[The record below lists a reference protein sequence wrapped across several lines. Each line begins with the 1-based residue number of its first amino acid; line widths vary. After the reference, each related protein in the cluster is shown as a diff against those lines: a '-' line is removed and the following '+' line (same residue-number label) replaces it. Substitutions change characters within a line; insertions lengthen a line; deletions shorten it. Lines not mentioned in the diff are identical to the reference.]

1 MLSAIEQV
9 SLAKQATRQT
19 SLAEQATRQIRRG
32 ALLRRIIYAACV
44 ISACIALAGC
54 FNRTK
59 VVSVPQVL
67 IQELQV
73 NPGKITARVLLHN
86 FSNIE
91 MTFSELNY
99 RLSITEGRSNIVV
112 AQAIVPLDLLV
123 PMDSPESTTITL
135 VLAPEALKLL
145 NSDKAFGYAISGTI
159 TSSKPSRVFE
169 FNYDGQL
176 SPTPGK
182 PGFWR

>member
-1 MLSAIEQV
+1 MLSV
-9 SLAKQATRQT
+9 VKQ
-19 SLAEQATRQIRRG
+19 
-32 ALLRRIIYAACV
+32 LRTIAYTTFV
-44 ISACIALAGC
+44 ISACIALSGC
-54 FNRTK
+54 YNRTK

-73 NPGKITARVLLHN
+73 MPGKVTARVLLHN
-86 FSNIE
+86 FSNVE

-99 RLSITEGRSNIVV
+99 RLSITDGRSDSV
-112 AQAIVPLDLLV
+112 AATAIVPLDLFV

-135 VLAPEALKLL
+135 QLTPAALKLL
-145 NSDKAFGYAISGTI
+145 NGDQAFSYVIAGTI

-169 FNYDGQL
+169 FNYGGQL

>member
-1 MLSAIEQV
+1 MLSAIE
-9 SLAKQATRQT
+9 S
-19 SLAEQATRQIRRG
+19 
-32 ALLRRIIYAACV
+32 LRRVFYTTLV
-44 ISACIALAGC
+44 FSACIALAGC
-54 FNRTK
+54 YNRTK

-73 NPGKITARVLLHN
+73 TPGKITARVLLHN
-86 FSNIE
+86 FSNVE

-99 RLSITEGRSNIVV
+99 RFSITDGQDNNIV

-123 PMDSPESTTITL
+123 PKDSPESTTISL
-135 VLAPEALKLL
+135 ALAPAALTLL
-145 NSDKAFGYAISGTI
+145 NGDQAFGYSIAGTI

-169 FNYDGQL
+169 FNYNGKL

>member
-1 MLSAIEQV
+1 MFRAI
-9 SLAKQATRQT
+9 KR
-19 SLAEQATRQIRRG
+19 
-32 ALLRRIIYAACV
+32 LRRIVCTAFIA
-44 ISACIALAGC
+44 SACIALAGC
-54 FNRTK
+54 YNRPK
-59 VVSVPQVL
+59 VLSVPQVL

-73 NPGKITARVLLHN
+73 LPGKATARVLLHN

-99 RLSITEGRSNIVV
+99 RLSITDGQSKKVV
-112 AQAIVPLDLLV
+112 AQAIVPLDLFV
-123 PMDSPESTTITL
+123 PMDSPESTTID
-135 VLAPEALKLL
+135 LAFTPEAMKLL
-145 NSDKAFGYAISGTI
+145 NGDQAFAYSIAGTI

-169 FNYDGQL
+169 FNYDGKL

>member
-1 MLSAIEQV
+1 MTFLQGFLPMLSVI
-9 SLAKQATRQT
+9 KQ
-19 SLAEQATRQIRRG
+19 
-32 ALLRRIIYAACV
+32 LRKVVDTAFIVC
-44 ISACIALAGC
+44 ACIALTGC
-54 FNRTK
+54 YNRNK

-73 NPGKITARVLLHN
+73 MPGKVTARVLLHN
-86 FSNIE
+86 FSNVE

-99 RLSITEGRSNIVV
+99 RLSITNGRSDSIV
-112 AQAIVPLDLLV
+112 ARAIVPLDLFV

-135 VLAPEALKLL
+135 ELAPAALKLL
-145 NSDKAFGYAISGTI
+145 NGDQAFSYSIAGTI

-182 PGFWR
+182 AGFWR

>member
-1 MLSAIEQV
+1 MLSAI
-9 SLAKQATRQT
+9 KP
-19 SLAEQATRQIRRG
+19 
-32 ALLRRIIYAACV
+32 LRRIVCIAFV
-44 ISACIALAGC
+44 ISACIVLAGC
-54 FNRTK
+54 YNRNK

-67 IQELQV
+67 IQELHV
-73 NPGKITARVLLHN
+73 TPEKVSARVLLHN
-86 FSNIE
+86 FSNVE

-99 RLSITEGRSNIVV
+99 RLSIAGRNTGHNNNSVV
-112 AQAIVPLDLLV
+112 AEAIVPLDLLV

-135 VLAPEALKLL
+135 MLAPEALKLL
-145 NSDKAFGYAISGTI
+145 NSDQAFGYSIAGTI

-169 FNYDGQL
+169 FNYDGKL

>member
-1 MLSAIEQV
+1 MTFFLKGFFPMLSAI
-9 SLAKQATRQT
+9 KP
-19 SLAEQATRQIRRG
+19 
-32 ALLRRIIYAACV
+32 LRRIIYTAFIVC
-44 ISACIALAGC
+44 ACIALAGC
-54 FNRTK
+54 YNRTK

-73 NPGKITARVLLHN
+73 MPGKVTARVLLHN
-86 FSNIE
+86 FSNVE

-99 RLSITEGRSNIVV
+99 RLSITEERSAKIV
-112 AQAIVPLDLLV
+112 AQAIVPLDLFV

-135 VLAPEALKLL
+135 ELAPAAMKLL
-145 NSDKAFGYAISGTI
+145 HSDQAFGYSIAGTI
-159 TSSKPSRVFE
+159 RSSKPSRVFE
-169 FNYDGQL
+169 FNYDGNL

>member
-1 MLSAIEQV
+1 MIRALEQ
-9 SLAKQATRQT
+9 
-19 SLAEQATRQIRRG
+19 
-32 ALLRRIIYAACV
+32 LRRIVYTAFIV
-44 ISACIALAGC
+44 SACIAMAGC
-54 FNRTK
+54 YNRPK
-59 VVSVPQVL
+59 VLSVPQVL

-73 NPGKITARVLLHN
+73 MPGKVTARVLLHN
-86 FSNIE
+86 FSNVE

-99 RLSITEGRSNIVV
+99 RLSITEGQRNLVV
-112 AQAIVPLDLLV
+112 AQAIVPLDLFV

-135 VLAPEALKLL
+135 AFAPEAMRLL
-145 NSDKAFGYAISGTI
+145 NGDQAFNYSIAGTI

-169 FNYDGQL
+169 FNYEGKL

>member
-1 MLSAIEQV
+1 MLSAI
-9 SLAKQATRQT
+9 KP
-19 SLAEQATRQIRRG
+19 
-32 ALLRRIIYAACV
+32 LRRIVCIAFV
-44 ISACIALAGC
+44 ISACIVLAGC
-54 FNRTK
+54 YNRNK

-67 IQELQV
+67 IQELHV
-73 NPGKITARVLLHN
+73 TPEKVSARVLLHN
-86 FSNIE
+86 FSNVE

-99 RLSITEGRSNIVV
+99 RLSIAGRNTAHNNNSVV
-112 AQAIVPLDLLV
+112 AEAIVPLDLLV

-135 VLAPEALKLL
+135 MLAPEALKLL
-145 NSDKAFGYAISGTI
+145 NSDQAFGYSIAGTI

-169 FNYDGQL
+169 FNYDGKL

>member
-1 MLSAIEQV
+1 MLNAMKPARAAQ
-9 SLAKQATRQT
+9 
-19 SLAEQATRQIRRG
+19 
-32 ALLRRIIYAACV
+32 LRSIAFTAFV
-44 ISACIALAGC
+44 ISACLALTSC
-54 FNRTK
+54 YNRTK
-59 VVSVPQVL
+59 VLSVPQVL
-67 IQELQV
+67 IQEIQV
-73 NPGKITARVLLHN
+73 NPGKVTARVLLHN
-86 FSNIE
+86 FSNVE

-99 RLSITEGRSNIVV
+99 RLSITNEGGNDVV
-112 AQAIVPLDLLV
+112 AKAVVPLDLFV

-145 NSDKAFGYAISGTI
+145 NGDQAFGYAIAGTI

-169 FNYDGQL
+169 FNYEGKL

>member
-1 MLSAIEQV
+1 MLIAMMQV
-9 SLAKQATRQT
+9 GHPAQ
-19 SLAEQATRQIRRG
+19 
-32 ALLRRIIYAACV
+32 LRRLIYAACLFL
-44 ISACIALAGC
+44 IGFALAGC
-54 FNRTK
+54 ANRTK
-59 VVSVPQVL
+59 VLSVPQVL
-67 IQELQV
+67 IQELRVQPENV
-73 NPGKITARVLLHN
+73 TARVLLHN
-86 FSNIE
+86 FSNVE

-99 RLSITEGRSNIVV
+99 RLSITEGRSNKVV
-112 AQAIVPLDLLV
+112 ASAIVPLDLFV
-123 PMDSPESTTITL
+123 PMDSPESTTIKL

-145 NSDKAFGYAISGTI
+145 NSDKAFAYSIAGTI